1 VAAPGLSADA
11 VMAERVV
18 PPAATVARVHPLM
31 ARMGVTRL
39 ADVTG
44 FDRIGLPVF
53 SAVRPNSRSVAVS
66 QGKGLTVDAARA
78 AALMEAAESWH
89 AETIEAPL
97 LLASAAELTRRR
109 RTIDVDRLPRRAGIP
124 FDVDRPLLW
133 IEGRGL
139 AAGEPV
145 WLPYELVHTDYR
157 LPQPP
162 AAGCFPV
169 STNGLAA
176 GNTRDE
182 AVRHAL
188 CELIERDALS
198 LWHQLPLR
206 ARRATAVDAATV
218 QDMGCRAVLDRFAEA
233 GFALALFD
241 VTGDLAVPAFLALL
255 VDRRDPAGHPG
266 LGTACHPRPATAL
279 LKALLEAV
287 QVRTGYIAGARDDL
301 APKEFD
307 AAGPAEKLR
316 WLGPLLEEAT
326 GGRPLAQA
334 EPAAGGGGPAAQ
346 VHHLLGQLAAAGL
359 GEVVVV
365 DLTKP
370 ELDLPVAR
378 VVVPGLEG
386 CADDPGYAPGARA
399 MAARAAAS

>member
-1 VAAPGLSADA
+1 MAGSAPSADA
-11 VMAERVV
+11 ETVERAV
-18 PPAATVARVHPLM
+18 PPAATVARVRPLM
-31 ARMGVTRL
+31 ARMGITRL

-44 FDRIGLPVF
+44 LDRIGLPVF
-53 SAVRPNSRSVAVS
+53 SAIRPSSRSVAVS
-66 QGKGLTVDAARA
+66 QGKGLTADAARA
-78 AALMEAAESWH
+78 AALMEAVESWH

-97 LLASAAELTRRR
+97 RLASAAELARRSG
-109 RTIDVDRLPRRAGIP
+109 TVAVDRLPRRADAR
-124 FDVDRPLLW
+124 FDPDQPLLW
-133 IEGRGL
+133 IEGRHMVT
-139 AAGEPV
+139 GEPV

-198 LWHQLPLR
+198 LWHQLHPR
-206 ARRATAVDAATV
+206 ARQGTAIDQATV
-218 QDMGCRAVLDRFAEA
+218 EDAGCRAVLDRLAET
-233 GFALALFD
+233 GFAVALFD
-241 VTGDLAVPAFLALL
+241 LTSDLAVPAFLALL
-255 VDRRDPAGHPG
+255 VDRRDAAGHPG
-266 LGTACHPRPATAL
+266 LGSACHPRPATAL

-301 APKEFD
+301 TPEEFD
-307 AAGPAEKLR
+307 AAGPVEKLR
-316 WLGPLLEEAT
+316 WLGPLLEGAEGA
-326 GGRPLAQA
+326 RRLAQA

-346 VHHLLGQLAAAGL
+346 VGYLLGRLAATGL
-359 GEVVVV
+359 GEAVAV
-365 DLTKP
+365 DLTRP
-370 ELDLPVAR
+370 EFDLPVVR
-378 VVVPGLEG
+378 VVVPGLEA

-399 MAARAAAS
+399 SAARAAR

>member
-1 VAAPGLSADA
+1 MAEAGPSVDAA
-11 VMAERVV
+11 MAERVV
-18 PPAATVARVHPLM
+18 APAATVARVQPLM

-44 FDRIGLPVF
+44 LDRIGLPVF
-53 SAVRPNSRSVAVS
+53 SAIRPNSRSVAVS
-66 QGKGLTVDAARA
+66 QGKGLTADAARA

-198 LWHQLPLR
+198 LWHQLPLC

-255 VDRRDPAGHPG
+255 VDRRDSAGHPG

-287 QVRTGYIAGARDDL
+287 QVRTGYIAGTRDDL
-301 APKEFD
+301 APEEFD
-307 AAGPAEKLR
+307 AAGPVEKLR
-316 WLGPLLEEAT
+316 WLGPLLEGAT
-326 GGRPLAQA
+326 GGRRLAQA
-334 EPAAGGGGPAAQ
+334 ESAAGGGGPAAQ
-346 VHHLLGQLAAAGL
+346 VDHLLGRLAAAGL
-359 GEVVVV
+359 GEAVVV

-378 VVVPGLEG
+378 VVVPGLEA

-399 MAARAAAS
+399 MAARAAS

>member
-1 VAAPGLSADA
+1 VAAAGPSVEAA
-11 VMAERVV
+11 MAERVV
-18 PPAATVARVHPLM
+18 PPAATVARVEPLM

-44 FDRIGLPVF
+44 LDRIGLPVF
-53 SAVRPNSRSVAVS
+53 SAIRPNSRSVAVS
-66 QGKGLTVDAARA
+66 QGKGLTADAARA
-78 AALMEAAESWH
+78 AALMEAAETWH

-97 LLASAAELTRRR
+97 RLASTAELARRSR
-109 RTIDVDRLPRRAGIP
+109 AVAVDRLPRRAGVP
-124 FDVDRPLLW
+124 FDADRPLLW

-139 AAGEPV
+139 TAGEPV
-145 WLPYELVHTDYR
+145 WLPYELVHTDFR
-157 LPQPP
+157 LPQPT

-198 LWHQLPLR
+198 LWHQRDAR
-206 ARRATAVDAATV
+206 ARHGTAIDPATV
-218 QDMGCRAVLDRFAEA
+218 EDAGCRAVLDRLAGA
-233 GFALALFD
+233 GFAVALFD
-241 VTGDLAVPAFLALL
+241 LASDLAVPAFLALL

-266 LGTACHPRPATAL
+266 LGSACHPRPATAL

-301 APKEFD
+301 APEEFD

-316 WLGPLLEEAT
+316 WLGPLLERAEDAH
-326 GGRPLAQA
+326 PLPQA
-334 EPAAGGGGPAAQ
+334 ESPAVGGGTAAE
-346 VHHLLGQLAAAGL
+346 VTYLLGRLAAVGV
-359 GEVVVV
+359 GEAIAV
-365 DLTKP
+365 DLGKP
-370 ELDLPVAR
+370 ELGVPVVR
-378 VVVPGLEG
+378 VVVPGLEA
-386 CADDPGYAPGARA
+386 CADDQGYAPGARA
-399 MAARAAAS
+399 MAARAAAA